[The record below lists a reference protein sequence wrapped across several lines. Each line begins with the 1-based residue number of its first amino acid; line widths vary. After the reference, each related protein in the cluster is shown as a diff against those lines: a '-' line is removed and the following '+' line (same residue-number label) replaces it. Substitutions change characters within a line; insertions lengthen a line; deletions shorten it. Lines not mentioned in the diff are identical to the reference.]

1 MSGIYIFL
9 SCVILIASI
18 LLIGIV
24 LIQKSKGGGLAS
36 NFSGANQIV
45 GVRNATQGVE
55 KATWILAI
63 IVAVLSVVA
72 TFFAPSGMISGG
84 SRIEAPQQTE
94 QQATP
99 FATEEAAPAA
109 ETPAAPVEAP
119 VAE

>member
-63 IVAVLSVVA
+63 IVAVLSIVA
-72 TFFAPSGMISGG
+72 TFFAPSTVVSGV
-84 SRIEAPQQTE
+84 SRTEAAPTE

-99 FATEEAAPAA
+99 FATEEAAPV
-109 ETPAAPVEAP
+109 AAPVEAP
-119 VAE
+119 AGE

>member
-1 MSGIYIFL
+1 MYIFL
-9 SCVILIASI
+9 SCLILIASI

-55 KATWILAI
+55 KATWVLAI
-63 IVAVLSVVA
+63 IVAVLSIVA
-72 TFFAPSGMISGG
+72 TFFAPSGMIQG
-84 SRIEAPQQTE
+84 SRIEVESVQTE

-99 FATEEAAPAA
+99 FAT
-109 ETPAAPVEAP
+109 
-119 VAE
+119 